1 MPMCHP
7 SFHTEGS
14 PKEHRSIHFFF
25 DSSLPTF
32 ELLFSRYQDPK
43 LQGFHKLCMS
53 FHIFCPLQ
61 ERPSSSPSTVASPK
75 ERGGVFMLGP
85 LALASM
91 SRLNVIKYYNP
102 LIGMKYPLANLPL
115 DRFLPKHK
123 PRLPT
128 GSKSDVSPSSNQGIL
143 GDGIMQS
150 TIRESKSS
158 TNIVLRACCEGF
170 DQQSALLKATRTYGS
185 RYPAQ

>member
-1 MPMCHP
+1 
-7 SFHTEGS
+7 
-14 PKEHRSIHFFF
+14 
-25 DSSLPTF
+25 
-32 ELLFSRYQDPK
+32 
-43 LQGFHKLCMS
+43 
-53 FHIFCPLQ
+53 
-61 ERPSSSPSTVASPK
+61 
-75 ERGGVFMLGP
+75 MLGP

-91 SRLNVIKYYNP
+91 SRLKVIKYYNP

-115 DRFLPKHK
+115 DLFLPKHK

-150 TIRESKSS
+150 TIRESKRS

-170 DQQSALLKATRTYGS
+170 DRQSALLKATRTYGS